1 MHCQR
6 IASGGITITLMALVC
21 LSSCSDSPTPQRVR
35 LDTPQTVAP
44 GSPSEEPA
52 GESQLPL
59 RVAIAAVVS
68 PRESFRYYD
77 DLLGYL
83 SDGLGRP
90 VERLQRPTYAEIND
104 LIRYGGADVAF
115 VCTLAYVVGNGA
127 FGMELLAAPVVHG
140 RQTYRS
146 LIIVPAASSAKTIE
160 DLRGTDFAFTDPLSN
175 SGRLAPTDLLRGRG
189 ETPEA
194 FFQRTIY
201 TYSHDKSI
209 RAVADALVDGA
220 AVDSLVYATLARDH
234 PDVDAG
240 ARVIWASPEYG
251 MPPVVV
257 SPHLDADLERDI
269 ARLLLDMHVDP
280 DGRAI
285 LDVLSIERFAPIAD
299 AAYDPVR
306 EMLRRV
312 GGYGDFLAASQ

>member
-1 MHCQR
+1 VQYR
-6 IASGGITITLMALVC
+6 RLASDGLIIALMVVVC
-21 LSSCSDSPTPQRVR
+21 LASCSDAPTPQRVR
-35 LDTPQTVAP
+35 LDMSRASAA
-44 GSPSEEPA
+44 GSPTEEPA
-52 GESQLPL
+52 GESQPPL

-83 SDGLGRP
+83 SRRLDRP

-115 VCTLAYVVGNGA
+115 VCTLAYVVGNGS
-127 FGMELLAAPVVHG
+127 FGMELVAAPVVHG
-140 RQTYRS
+140 AQTYRS
-146 LIIVPAASSAKTIE
+146 LIIVPAASSARTID
-160 DLRGTDFAFTDPLSN
+160 DLRGADFAYTDPMSN
-175 SGRLAPTDLLRGRG
+175 SGRLAPTDLLRSRG
-189 ETPEA
+189 ENPET
-194 FFQRTIY
+194 FFRRTIY

-220 AVDSLVYATLARDH
+220 AVDSLVYASLAHTH

-257 SPHLDADLERDI
+257 GPRLDPDLKRTI
-269 ARLLLDMHVDP
+269 ATLLLDMHVDQE
-280 DGRAI
+280 GRAI
-285 LDVLSIERFAPIAD
+285 LDALAIERFAPISD
-299 AAYDPVR
+299 AAYDQVR
-306 EMLRRV
+306 QMLRRV
-312 GGYGDFLAASQ
+312 GGYSDFLTRSP